1 MKLALLLTTGPD
13 IGGQGVRLVQAFHRH
28 GGDWEVRSMARQD
41 QYMAYG
47 ADLPFRKQLAAEM
60 YQQADVIHCRLR
72 FDLYDQLAATYG
84 PKPVILH
91 QHGSLYRGN
100 PNLFL
105 RQARERNAL
114 VVVSTLDLWLLA
126 PDESEWLP
134 SPFDVDAL
142 REIRRAQRPEPQPR
156 KRSGR
161 HFVGDRPSVPS
172 GA

>member
-1 MKLALLLTTGPD
+1 M
-13 IGGQGVRLVQAFHRH
+13 RAFHRH

-47 ADLPFRKQLAAEM
+47 ADLPFRKQLAAEL

-72 FDLYDQLAATYG
+72 FDLYDQLAAAYG
-84 PKPVILH
+84 PKSVILH

-114 VVVSTLDLWLLA
+114 IVVSTLDLWLLA

-142 REIRRAQRPEPQPR
+142 MEIRRAQCPDPQPR
-156 KRSGR
+156 QRSGR
-161 HFVGDRPSVPS
+161 HLVGDRAGVSS